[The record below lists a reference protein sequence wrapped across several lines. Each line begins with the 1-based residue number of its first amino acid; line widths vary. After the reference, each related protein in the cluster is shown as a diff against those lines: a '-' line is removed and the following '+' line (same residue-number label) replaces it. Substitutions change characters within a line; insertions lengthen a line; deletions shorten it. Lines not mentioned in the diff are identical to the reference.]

1 MVERFLP
8 SDDPI
13 KEQVL
18 EWTVSRD
25 ARDAGRLLEW
35 LEQTRTLREK
45 RAMVALIEEL
55 LGELKLAIE
64 ELAELQ

>member
-8 SDDPI
+8 SNDPI

-18 EWTVSRD
+18 EWTVHRD
-25 ARDAGRLLEW
+25 GEDVRQLLEW
-35 LEQTRTLREK
+35 LNDTRTLREK
-45 RAMVALIEEL
+45 RVMMSLIQQL
-55 LGELKLAIE
+55 IDELKLAIE

>member
-13 KEQVL
+13 KEKVL
-18 EWTVSRD
+18 EWTVHRD
-25 ARDAGRLLEW
+25 SEDVRRLLEW
-35 LEQTRTLREK
+35 LNEVRTLREK
-45 RAMVALIEEL
+45 RVMMTLIQQL
-55 LGELKLAIE
+55 IDELKLAIE